1 MKSPSIPK
9 LSIGT
14 ILYFNFF
21 EILLNKNLFFL
32 PPPQTT
38 TLLPSGIALIP
49 SDIINEVY
57 SVKVAAPSSKD
68 SPLTN
73 DKSKSLIS

>member
-1 MKSPSIPK
+1 M
-9 LSIGT
+9 
-14 ILYFNFF
+14 
-21 EILLNKNLFFL
+21 NKNLFFL

-57 SVKVAAPSSKD
+57 SVKIAAPSSKD
-68 SPLTN
+68 KLSAK
-73 DKSKSLIS
+73 DKSKSLTS